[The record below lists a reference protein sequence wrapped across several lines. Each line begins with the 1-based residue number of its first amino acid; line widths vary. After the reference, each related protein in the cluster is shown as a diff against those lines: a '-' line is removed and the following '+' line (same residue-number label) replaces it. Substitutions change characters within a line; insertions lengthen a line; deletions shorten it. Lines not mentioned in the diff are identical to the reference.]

1 LDLYLFY
8 YEFYKIMNTQVL
20 LYISCLLAC
29 TVHLSGRKRGGVE
42 KLGKKLVYD
51 ADGRS
56 RSTPLLL
63 LLHPSPMR
71 GEAAVMRPSP
81 SGS

>member
-1 LDLYLFY
+1 LYCSSP
-8 YEFYKIMNTQVL
+8 Q
-20 LYISCLLAC
+20 
-29 TVHLSGRKRGGVE
+29 RGGVE